1 MTDDQRSPPGDS
13 FLARRARLKAE
24 RQRAARESASPA
36 EQAPDAANET
46 TETAEA
52 TASPPAPAL
61 TDADM
66 PPVESLTAE
75 SDFTMFL
82 SEGVSDAL
90 RRTAL
95 RKLFHLPE
103 FNILD
108 GLNDYDE
115 DYTKFEKL
123 GDVVTYHQRSM
134 LAREEAAKKAAA
146 EQEAAEQEAAEM
158 EAGELSDPAGEEEE
172 AVSSRDTPVNEV
184 VAARDGV
191 GAAQS
196 RDSVPVADGEEVED
210 DGDLE
215 S

>member
-24 RQRAARESASPA
+24 RQQAVREPISSPEQDAEQEVESPA
-36 EQAPDAANET
+36 PVAP
-46 TETAEA
+46 
-52 TASPPAPAL
+52 PL

-66 PPVESLTAE
+66 PPVESLTEE
-75 SDFTMFL
+75 SDFSQFL
-82 SEGVSDAL
+82 AEGVSDVL

-123 GDVVTYHQRSM
+123 GDVVTYQQRRM
-134 LAREEAAKKAAA
+134 QARDEAVKKAAA
-146 EQEAAEQEAAEM
+146 EKDAAEK
-158 EAGELSDPAGEEEE
+158 EAGGLSEPAGEE
-172 AVSSRDTPVNEV
+172 AVTSRDTSANEV
-184 VAARDGV
+184 VVVGDGDEAAE
-191 GAAQS
+191 S
-196 RDSVPVADGEEVED
+196 RNSVTVADGEEVED
-210 DGDLE
+210 DGDLDA
-215 S
+215 

>member
-24 RQRAARESASPA
+24 RQQAVREPISSPEQDAEQEVESPA
-36 EQAPDAANET
+36 PVAP
-46 TETAEA
+46 
-52 TASPPAPAL
+52 PL

-66 PPVESLTAE
+66 PPVESLTEE
-75 SDFTMFL
+75 SDFSQFL
-82 SEGVSDAL
+82 AEGVSDVL

-123 GDVVTYHQRSM
+123 GDVVTYQQRRM
-134 LAREEAAKKAAA
+134 QARDEAVKKAAA
-146 EQEAAEQEAAEM
+146 EKEAAEREAS
-158 EAGELSDPAGEEEE
+158 GLSEPAGEEEVITSQEVAIGE
-172 AVSSRDTPVNEV
+172 AAETGDGKD
-184 VAARDGV
+184 AAAPRN
-191 GAAQS
+191 AITA
-196 RDSVPVADGEEVED
+196 ADGEEIDD
-210 DGDLE
+210 DGDLDA
-215 S
+215 